1 MEVILP
7 RLQDY
12 QRDVL
17 QYYIDHPHDK
27 WGVVK
32 SPRQCGKSIILAILL
47 IYASLVEVKSWSLS
61 ISPIFAQARK
71 IYTDVV
77 NIAGPLIKKANNSQL
92 EILFINGSAIKFG
105 SAEQGDALRGYTT
118 KHAGILCVDEGAF
131 IKKDFFYDI
140 LVLIT
145 NVHHCDIFIFSTPK
159 FKTGLFYELYT
170 QGMSSEFE
178 RVHSFDWTEYDLSEY
193 LPEHL
198 LAMYRKQLPRLTF
211 QSEYLAQFITGEGTV
226 FPAFKQCVGTYTL
239 DKNEELYLSV
249 DWSSGTGA
257 DYTVITVGQ
266 PFGDAIA
273 VHQQVYFNDKT
284 PNTTV
289 DYIANM
295 VADFAVQGFKT
306 VNIIVEKNSIG
317 AVYYSM
323 LVEKLDH
330 IEVEWN
336 ENHNWNDQL
345 EISCGTFTTTNISK
359 KRAVERLELLFEQ
372 NRIIIPNDDK
382 LLTELA
388 TFEAKVNNLGTVTY
402 AASSNNHDD
411 CVLSLLFLV
420 DRLYSQKE

>member
-1 MEVILP
+1 MEVVLP
-7 RLQDY
+7 HMNPWQK
-12 QRDVL
+12 DVL
-17 QYYIDHPHDK
+17 QYYIDNPKDR
-27 WGVVK
+27 WVVTK
-32 SPRQCGKSIILAILL
+32 SPRQCGKSVVLSLLL
-47 IYASLVEVKSWSLS
+47 IYASLKETHSWSMS

-71 IYTDVV
+71 LYNDVV
-77 NIAGPLIKKANNSQL
+77 SIASPLIKKANGTQL
-92 EILFINGSAIKFG
+92 EISFINCSHIKFG

-118 KHAGILCVDEGAF
+118 KNSGILCVDEFAF
-131 IKKDFFYDI
+131 IKSEFFYDI
-140 LVLIT
+140 LVPIT
-145 NVHHCDIFIFSTPK
+145 NVHHSDIFVFSTPK
-159 FKTGLFYELYT
+159 FKQGAFYELFVK
-170 QGMSSEFE
+170 GLSDEFPTIK
-178 RVHSFDWTEYDLSEY
+178 SFDWTEYDLSEY

-198 LAMYRKQLPRLTF
+198 LELYRKQLPRLTF

-420 DRLYSQKE
+420 DILYVQKE

>member
-1 MEVILP
+1 MEIIMP
-7 RLQDY
+7 HMNPWQK
-12 QRDVL
+12 DVL
-17 QYYIDHPHDK
+17 QYYIDNPKDR
-27 WGVVK
+27 WVVTK
-32 SPRQCGKSIILAILL
+32 SPRQCGKSVVLSLLL
-47 IYASLVEVKSWSLS
+47 IYASLKETHSWSMS

-71 IYTDVV
+71 LYNDVV
-77 NIAGPLIKKANNSQL
+77 SIASPLIKKANGTQL
-92 EILFINGSAIKFG
+92 EISFINCSHIKFG

-118 KHAGILCVDEGAF
+118 KNSGILCVDEFAF
-131 IKKDFFYDI
+131 IKSEFFYDI
-140 LVLIT
+140 LVPIT
-145 NVHHCDIFIFSTPK
+145 NVHHSDIFVFSTPK
-159 FKTGLFYELYT
+159 FKQGAFYELFVK
-170 QGMSSEFE
+170 GLSDEFPTIK
-178 RVHSFDWTEYDLSEY
+178 SFDWTEYDLSEY

-198 LAMYRKQLPRLTF
+198 LELYRKQLPRLTF

-226 FPAFKQCVGTYTL
+226 FPAFKQCVGQYTL

-273 VHQQVYFNDKT
+273 VHQQVYFNDKS

-420 DRLYSQKE
+420 DRLYIQKE

>member
-1 MEVILP
+1 MEVVLP
-7 RLQDY
+7 HMNPWQK
-12 QRDVL
+12 DVL
-17 QYYIDHPHDK
+17 QYYIDNPKDR
-27 WGVVK
+27 WVVTK
-32 SPRQCGKSIILAILL
+32 SPRQCGKSVVLSLLL
-47 IYASLVEVKSWSLS
+47 IYASLKETHSWSMS

-71 IYTDVV
+71 LYNDVV
-77 NIAGPLIKKANNSQL
+77 SIASPLIKKANGTQL
-92 EILFINGSAIKFG
+92 EISFINCSHIKFG

-118 KHAGILCVDEGAF
+118 KNSGILCVDEFAF
-131 IKKDFFYDI
+131 IKSEFFYDI
-140 LVLIT
+140 LVPIT
-145 NVHHCDIFIFSTPK
+145 NVHHSDIFVFSTPK
-159 FKTGLFYELYT
+159 FKQGAFYELFVK
-170 QGMSSEFE
+170 GLSDEFPTIK
-178 RVHSFDWTEYDLSEY
+178 SFDWTEYDLSEY

-211 QSEYLAQFITGEGTV
+211 QAEYLAQFITGEGTV
-226 FPAFKQCVGTYTL
+226 FPAFKQCVGNYTL

-257 DYTVITVGQ
+257 DYTVITAGQ

-402 AASSNNHDD
+402 AASANNHDD

-420 DRLYSQKE
+420 DRLYVQKE

>member
-1 MEVILP
+1 MEIIMP
-7 RLQDY
+7 HMNPWQK
-12 QRDVL
+12 DVL
-17 QYYIDHPHDK
+17 QYYIDNPKDR
-27 WGVVK
+27 WVVTK
-32 SPRQCGKSIILAILL
+32 SPRQCGKSVVLSLLL
-47 IYASLVEVKSWSLS
+47 IYASLKETHSWSMS

-71 IYTDVV
+71 LYNDVV
-77 NIAGPLIKKANNSQL
+77 SIASPLIKKANGTQL
-92 EILFINGSAIKFG
+92 EISFINCSHIKFG

-118 KHAGILCVDEGAF
+118 KNSGILCVDEFAF
-131 IKKDFFYDI
+131 IKSEFFYDI
-140 LVLIT
+140 LVPIT
-145 NVHHCDIFIFSTPK
+145 NVHHSDIFVFSTPK
-159 FKTGLFYELYT
+159 FKQGAFYELFVK
-170 QGMSSEFE
+170 GLSDEFPTIK
-178 RVHSFDWTEYDLSEY
+178 SFDWTQYDLSEY

-198 LAMYRKQLPRLTF
+198 LELYRKQLPRLTF

-226 FPAFKQCVGTYTL
+226 FPAFKQCVGQYTL

-345 EISCGTFTTTNISK
+345 SINCGTFTTTNISK

>member
-1 MEVILP
+1 MEVVLP
-7 RLQDY
+7 HMNPWQK
-12 QRDVL
+12 DVL
-17 QYYIDHPHDK
+17 QYYIDNPKDR
-27 WGVVK
+27 WVVTK
-32 SPRQCGKSIILAILL
+32 SPRQCGKSVVLSLLL
-47 IYASLVEVKSWSLS
+47 IYASLKETHSWSMS

-71 IYTDVV
+71 LYNDVV
-77 NIAGPLIKKANNSQL
+77 SIASPLIKKANGTQL
-92 EILFINGSAIKFG
+92 EISFINCSHIKFG

-118 KHAGILCVDEGAF
+118 KNSGILCVDEFAF
-131 IKKDFFYDI
+131 IKSEFFYDI
-140 LVLIT
+140 LVPIT
-145 NVHHCDIFIFSTPK
+145 NVHHSDIFVFSTPK
-159 FKTGLFYELYT
+159 FKQGAFYELFVK
-170 QGMSSEFE
+170 GLSDEFPTIK
-178 RVHSFDWTEYDLSEY
+178 SFDWTEYDLSEY

-198 LAMYRKQLPRLTF
+198 LELYRKQLPRLTF

-226 FPAFKQCVGTYTL
+226 FPAFKQCVGQYTL

-273 VHQQVYFNDKT
+273 VSEQVYFNDKT

-411 CVLSLLFLV
+411 TVLSLLFMV
-420 DRLYSQKE
+420 DRLYVQKE